1 MTVSL
6 SSYAKTIAKVS
17 ESGDEPPAFRAVAL
31 ADVWNCAHS
40 LDSIS
45 GRVFGLENVSTL
57 IMVLSDASCAD
68 LNHVR
73 EGAIAGL
80 LEACDVH
87 KQVYDIAWILLR
99 LFAEEIF
106 DYKTAAG
113 TSDTSWKQPLDKMFN
128 ELCSLYKHFA
138 AKDIQ
143 ASDASEKHD
152 VAVSSDEAIYRLMC
166 TVASKI
172 QEVYEWPEAF
182 GWWIQNAIDLV
193 TSLSA
198 VSTLRL
204 AGIRLL
210 RYALDTLGDAM
221 FELSITAEC
230 KSGQKIVLGLDIQE
244 ILLKRVGE
252 MVSPIPNI
260 VEIETVSALTSDTRD
275 NHANYCAV
283 IFRNELAL
291 DKLVDATNTVGG
303 PDISSLNI
311 PLEVS
316 GGQDTV
322 EKAVT
327 EAVAECTAAQA
338 TMKHPSVRCD
348 GCNQSPLRGFRFK
361 CFTCPNY
368 DLCTTCYMN
377 HTHNMEH
384 PFVRLTDTT
393 GSGDLLQ
400 PRSKGG
406 SVVPETALVGSKPWK
421 GNLLRVL
428 LDSQGYAVYCY
439 GSRRKCCDTADA
451 LAQLGFL
458 VTVAHTD
465 DVENVNAL
473 HDWESRIQFSL
484 EPGSSRISHRRSTL
498 STEKGPIRKTSRDV
512 INAFNRKAALVNTKT
527 RQNDQQVEDERALAS
542 EVIALLRLISSNRP
556 AMQKWRSSTLRIL
569 TEILEDAPRPLAAS
583 ANFAP
588 IPKETYFLTLGAT
601 QILGG
606 FREPLRIGGI
616 VSLAGY
622 RADKA
627 RGGRTGVI
635 YSYAF
640 GNDDIIIA
648 TMDYTGGTRNG
659 ESESDDD
666 ICFYQRTK
674 SEVRP
679 VSDISLD
686 GDAIQALEPLVVS
699 FCSVVNQ
706 IYEWT
711 SEGENDDVEKH
722 DASSAVSL
730 LRWELACALIQSF
743 ASMAPNWPSLFD
755 NQVISTNGNC
765 PAILF
770 QLAQLC
776 VRDLKVEDIA
786 DMRALLWRMEWLRS
800 RKMHFSLATRPIS
813 SSSFTACDEKAAVLR
828 PPMSALDESSSS
840 ATTGSDGAL
849 SLPEPSEYFYNLYA
863 FSSCTDL
870 PQHTGRNKMLEY
882 WEKNV
887 IPAIE
892 TYVSSSF
899 KSYEMDYFFAQ
910 LREPLREG
918 NAAAALKIAFTLCD
932 GHVPSGCQYPDPD
945 TDWSAL
951 QIDDVEVGGRYVIAS
966 EHVDVAGWSREM
978 LWTLGHSGAVRII
991 NPSGMVLLQ
1000 LINPTTSAREYWWYH
1015 VDNLRSMSSN
1025 ISVSEQSVTDFEVS
1039 RLRLKAMNQQLIYS
1053 LARKSVFDL
1062 LQVAPEHAMKLSIET
1077 RKTSLVRTSS
1087 SPFPLPSSSSAVHS
1101 PSPKATQLA
1110 APLPKDLSSRYNLA
1124 DLLKLAASADLGCPE
1139 KVLSSEMG
1147 TISESPFGGPTES
1160 SSCLYLR
1167 PKVSPKTALITVL
1180 QAVLNKQ
1187 FERAAATP
1195 LPPVMDRSTSYDENA
1210 SVMVTMPAKK
1220 HKKRGKHGAL
1230 AGKMATSSTSAAGS
1244 STSLKSTQ
1252 PKLQQPDVIPALS
1265 TRKYRYLLVE
1275 ALQTELKASLD
1286 LSSAFL
1292 RSRSLMVTSDSP
1304 PQPLIL
1310 IHVPDAT
1317 CLVLSFAVHPVLM
1330 DLPAGSSLE
1339 FFRDERCTDR
1349 LFGYFG
1355 DKRGLSYLPPLVVP
1369 GDKCYVRMSQGSYA
1383 RYKFRVDAFTADFGL
1398 AMWLCEEIYQ
1408 KLLSVQLSHYEVETI
1423 LTTALNVLVEYLIA
1437 TTACLPSNAKTAI
1450 FQITAK
1456 LINFALG
1463 KGAMH
1468 AVPVAKLS
1476 SLVRELTFVYDNE
1489 RTTQKGLYSLFT
1501 QQLAELISLVEEVS
1515 SLKGGSSSILGG
1527 AWWKEYVRMAVF
1539 TRVLAQGKREI
1550 ATPDAFKRIYCGR
1563 APIREIETAH
1573 RTLASHDLF
1582 SERILFLQNLPRTLS
1597 IADLGASVS
1606 RFLVHLALEECGEAD
1621 DQNVY
1626 SAATVTRFGIISNI
1640 LYMPV
1645 DNEGQTLGYAMVDIG
1660 RADIIAD
1667 LLTRI
1672 PKETFEFEGGIPTA
1686 EDTMLLAKLKAVC
1699 RPPASSSSK
1708 SSDGSDCSGD
1718 GADPSSDV
1726 WACSMCTLEN
1736 SLSDVECAA
1745 CGSPIPPELANLAR
1759 EVQAQSQPP
1768 AAPQAAGGSD
1778 DTAAGGW
1785 TCATCTFVN
1794 SWTDTNCD
1802 ACTMERSADLVP
1814 PQVSVRGNDDTN
1826 GDGGP
1831 SGADTVAG
1839 TQYKLSAARFVDMV
1853 RVAEGTGEVPVQV
1866 ADFLRH
1872 RLFQNTIP
1880 GKTIATG
1887 ASEKFHAVLT
1897 REAAQYCSST
1907 DCKRA
1912 IDEFA
1917 ALAGMTKGRAWDA
1930 LPREER
1936 MSKLVSADTIS
1947 KIVEKPLS
1955 VYKWMR
1961 SYGYD
1966 LQFELS
1972 HYGSKDDALE
1982 AQAKWSHQ
1990 MDCQLIAVCRELSGR
2005 MGVLMLTDLC
2015 PSHLNAKHACE
2026 YSLLASLETRDL
2038 RLRLSVLQSLNKLLM
2053 GALPLVNLRLW
2064 SDPSSLRSRIVS
2076 IRQLIFPGVKIRFF
2090 AQTQDNTTLAHSV
2103 FVDTNTKRPVV
2114 TIDRR
2119 KIAGKRGGVSY
2130 SATDASPSLL
2140 TLRDPKRSLFAA
2152 TMKQLSGIP
2161 PSLLRAKRPTGASDP
2176 FVSFIVIFAG
2186 ENVVGEGGP
2195 YRQLFNDISNELL
2208 ASGNPLF
2215 IPTQNNVMKAG
2226 EFRERFMPKPSST
2239 SKELLQMF
2247 EFVGIL
2253 MGCCLRTGVRLNLR
2267 LAPLVWKMLV
2277 KQNLVLADL
2286 ESVDHSMC
2294 ESLNFLEE
2302 LASTP
2307 NEDPDEVLFDSFSTT
2322 LSDGTIVELKSGGQH
2337 LPVTKANSKE
2347 YIRLVKATRLQE
2359 CKPQV
2364 DAMLRGLG
2372 KIVPVQLLQLCV
2384 WSELQQWVLSSFSEE
2399 NKRRFIN
2406 FAWGQDTLPADD
2418 AEFDRTH
2425 TRLLIK
2431 APPQDDGVVQDALLP
2446 KADTCFFN
2454 IELPVYSSEEIMR
2467 EKLLL
2472 AITLCTSLDGD
2483 EQTAGHDIYYAGDE
2497 VDDDG
2502 M

>member
-57 IMVLSDASCAD
+57 IMVLNDASCAD

-87 KQVYDIAWILLR
+87 RQVYDIAWILLR

-106 DYKTAAG
+106 DYKAAAG

-193 TSLSA
+193 TSLRA

-221 FELSITAEC
+221 FELSITAEY

-291 DKLVDATNTVGG
+291 DKLVDATNTVGE

-311 PLEVS
+311 PFEVS

-338 TMKHPSVRCD
+338 TMKHPSR
-348 GCNQSPLRGFRFK
+348 
-361 CFTCPNY
+361 
-368 DLCTTCYMN
+368 TT
-377 HTHNMEH
+377 
-384 PFVRLTDTT
+384 
-393 GSGDLLQ
+393 
-400 PRSKGG
+400 
-406 SVVPETALVGSKPWK
+406 
-421 GNLLRVL
+421 
-428 LDSQGYAVYCY
+428 
-439 GSRRKCCDTADA
+439 
-451 LAQLGFL
+451 
-458 VTVAHTD
+458 
-465 DVENVNAL
+465 
-473 HDWESRIQFSL
+473 
-484 EPGSSRISHRRSTL
+484 
-498 STEKGPIRKTSRDV
+498 
-512 INAFNRKAALVNTKT
+512 
-527 RQNDQQVEDERALAS
+527 
-542 EVIALLRLISSNRP
+542 
-556 AMQKWRSSTLRIL
+556 
-569 TEILEDAPRPLAAS
+569 
-583 ANFAP
+583 
-588 IPKETYFLTLGAT
+588 
-601 QILGG
+601 
-606 FREPLRIGGI
+606 
-616 VSLAGY
+616 
-622 RADKA
+622 
-627 RGGRTGVI
+627 
-635 YSYAF
+635 
-640 GNDDIIIA
+640 
-648 TMDYTGGTRNG
+648 
-659 ESESDDD
+659 
-666 ICFYQRTK
+666 

-722 DASSAVSL
+722 DAPSAVSL

-743 ASMAPNWPSLFD
+743 ASMVPNWPSLFD

-800 RKMHFSLATRPIS
+800 REMHFSLATRPIS

-828 PPMSALDESSSS
+828 PPISALDELSSS

-892 TYVSSSF
+892 TYVSGSF

-1101 PSPKATQLA
+1101 PSPKAIQLA

-1230 AGKMATSSTSAAGS
+1230 AGKMVTSSTSAAGS

-1275 ALQTELKASLD
+1275 ALLTELKASLD

-1398 AMWLCEEIYQ
+1398 ALWLCEEIYQ

-1597 IADLGASVS
+1597 IADL
-1606 RFLVHLALEECGEAD
+1606 EA
-1621 DQNVY
+1621 N
-1626 SAATVTRFGIISNI
+1626 
-1640 LYMPV
+1640 
-1645 DNEGQTLGYAMVDIG
+1645 
-1660 RADIIAD
+1660 
-1667 LLTRI
+1667 
-1672 PKETFEFEGGIPTA
+1672 
-1686 EDTMLLAKLKAVC
+1686 
-1699 RPPASSSSK
+1699 
-1708 SSDGSDCSGD
+1708 
-1718 GADPSSDV
+1718 
-1726 WACSMCTLEN
+1726 
-1736 SLSDVECAA
+1736 
-1745 CGSPIPPELANLAR
+1745 
-1759 EVQAQSQPP
+1759 
-1768 AAPQAAGGSD
+1768 
-1778 DTAAGGW
+1778 
-1785 TCATCTFVN
+1785 
-1794 SWTDTNCD
+1794 
-1802 ACTMERSADLVP
+1802 
-1814 PQVSVRGNDDTN
+1814 
-1826 GDGGP
+1826 
-1831 SGADTVAG
+1831 
-1839 TQYKLSAARFVDMV
+1839 
-1853 RVAEGTGEVPVQV
+1853 
-1866 ADFLRH
+1866 
-1872 RLFQNTIP
+1872 
-1880 GKTIATG
+1880 
-1887 ASEKFHAVLT
+1887 
-1897 REAAQYCSST
+1897 
-1907 DCKRA
+1907 
-1912 IDEFA
+1912 EFA

-2015 PSHLNAKHACE
+2015 PSHLNAKHARE

-2337 LPVTKANSKE
+2337 LPVTKANAKE

>member
-1 MTVSL
+1 
-6 SSYAKTIAKVS
+6 
-17 ESGDEPPAFRAVAL
+17 
-31 ADVWNCAHS
+31 
-40 LDSIS
+40 
-45 GRVFGLENVSTL
+45 
-57 IMVLSDASCAD
+57 
-68 LNHVR
+68 
-73 EGAIAGL
+73 
-80 LEACDVH
+80 
-87 KQVYDIAWILLR
+87 
-99 LFAEEIF
+99 
-106 DYKTAAG
+106 
-113 TSDTSWKQPLDKMFN
+113 
-128 ELCSLYKHFA
+128 
-138 AKDIQ
+138 
-143 ASDASEKHD
+143 
-152 VAVSSDEAIYRLMC
+152 
-166 TVASKI
+166 
-172 QEVYEWPEAF
+172 
-182 GWWIQNAIDLV
+182 
-193 TSLSA
+193 
-198 VSTLRL
+198 
-204 AGIRLL
+204 
-210 RYALDTLGDAM
+210 
-221 FELSITAEC
+221 
-230 KSGQKIVLGLDIQE
+230 
-244 ILLKRVGE
+244 
-252 MVSPIPNI
+252 
-260 VEIETVSALTSDTRD
+260 
-275 NHANYCAV
+275 
-283 IFRNELAL
+283 
-291 DKLVDATNTVGG
+291 
-303 PDISSLNI
+303 
-311 PLEVS
+311 
-316 GGQDTV
+316 
-322 EKAVT
+322 
-327 EAVAECTAAQA
+327 
-338 TMKHPSVRCD
+338 
-348 GCNQSPLRGFRFK
+348 
-361 CFTCPNY
+361 
-368 DLCTTCYMN
+368 
-377 HTHNMEH
+377 
-384 PFVRLTDTT
+384 
-393 GSGDLLQ
+393 
-400 PRSKGG
+400 
-406 SVVPETALVGSKPWK
+406 
-421 GNLLRVL
+421 
-428 LDSQGYAVYCY
+428 
-439 GSRRKCCDTADA
+439 
-451 LAQLGFL
+451 
-458 VTVAHTD
+458 
-465 DVENVNAL
+465 
-473 HDWESRIQFSL
+473 
-484 EPGSSRISHRRSTL
+484 
-498 STEKGPIRKTSRDV
+498 
-512 INAFNRKAALVNTKT
+512 
-527 RQNDQQVEDERALAS
+527 
-542 EVIALLRLISSNRP
+542 
-556 AMQKWRSSTLRIL
+556 
-569 TEILEDAPRPLAAS
+569 
-583 ANFAP
+583 
-588 IPKETYFLTLGAT
+588 
-601 QILGG
+601 
-606 FREPLRIGGI
+606 
-616 VSLAGY
+616 
-622 RADKA
+622 
-627 RGGRTGVI
+627 
-635 YSYAF
+635 
-640 GNDDIIIA
+640 
-648 TMDYTGGTRNG
+648 
-659 ESESDDD
+659 
-666 ICFYQRTK
+666 
-674 SEVRP
+674 
-679 VSDISLD
+679 
-686 GDAIQALEPLVVS
+686 
-699 FCSVVNQ
+699 
-706 IYEWT
+706 
-711 SEGENDDVEKH
+711 
-722 DASSAVSL
+722 
-730 LRWELACALIQSF
+730 
-743 ASMAPNWPSLFD
+743 MAPNWPSLFD

-892 TYVSSSF
+892 TYVSGSF

-1527 AWWKEYVRMAVF
+1527 AWWKEY
-1539 TRVLAQGKREI
+1539 
-1550 ATPDAFKRIYCGR
+1550 
-1563 APIREIETAH
+1563 
-1573 RTLASHDLF
+1573 
-1582 SERILFLQNLPRTLS
+1582 PR
-1597 IADLGASVS
+1597 
-1606 RFLVHLALEECGEAD
+1606 
-1621 DQNVY
+1621 
-1626 SAATVTRFGIISNI
+1626 
-1640 LYMPV
+1640 
-1645 DNEGQTLGYAMVDIG
+1645 
-1660 RADIIAD
+1660 
-1667 LLTRI
+1667 
-1672 PKETFEFEGGIPTA
+1672 
-1686 EDTMLLAKLKAVC
+1686 
-1699 RPPASSSSK
+1699 
-1708 SSDGSDCSGD
+1708 
-1718 GADPSSDV
+1718 
-1726 WACSMCTLEN
+1726 
-1736 SLSDVECAA
+1736 
-1745 CGSPIPPELANLAR
+1745 ELAR
-1759 EVQAQSQPP
+1759 
-1768 AAPQAAGGSD
+1768 
-1778 DTAAGGW
+1778 
-1785 TCATCTFVN
+1785 F
-1794 SWTDTNCD
+1794 
-1802 ACTMERSADLVP
+1802 R
-1814 PQVSVRGNDDTN
+1814 
-1826 GDGGP
+1826 
-1831 SGADTVAG
+1831 
-1839 TQYKLSAARFVDMV
+1839 YKWQISY
-1853 RVAEGTGEVPVQV
+1853 G
-1866 ADFLRH
+1866 
-1872 RLFQNTIP
+1872 
-1880 GKTIATG
+1880 
-1887 ASEKFHAVLT
+1887 
-1897 REAAQYCSST
+1897 T
-1907 DCKRA
+1907 DCFRTRYQAKPLQLRA

-2337 LPVTKANSKE
+2337 LPVTKANAKE

>member
-1 MTVSL
+1 
-6 SSYAKTIAKVS
+6 
-17 ESGDEPPAFRAVAL
+17 
-31 ADVWNCAHS
+31 
-40 LDSIS
+40 
-45 GRVFGLENVSTL
+45 
-57 IMVLSDASCAD
+57 MV
-68 LNHVR
+68 
-73 EGAIAGL
+73 
-80 LEACDVH
+80 
-87 KQVYDIAWILLR
+87 
-99 LFAEEIF
+99 
-106 DYKTAAG
+106 
-113 TSDTSWKQPLDKMFN
+113 
-128 ELCSLYKHFA
+128 
-138 AKDIQ
+138 
-143 ASDASEKHD
+143 
-152 VAVSSDEAIYRLMC
+152 
-166 TVASKI
+166 
-172 QEVYEWPEAF
+172 
-182 GWWIQNAIDLV
+182 
-193 TSLSA
+193 
-198 VSTLRL
+198 
-204 AGIRLL
+204 
-210 RYALDTLGDAM
+210 
-221 FELSITAEC
+221 
-230 KSGQKIVLGLDIQE
+230 
-244 ILLKRVGE
+244 
-252 MVSPIPNI
+252 
-260 VEIETVSALTSDTRD
+260 
-275 NHANYCAV
+275 
-283 IFRNELAL
+283 
-291 DKLVDATNTVGG
+291 
-303 PDISSLNI
+303 
-311 PLEVS
+311 
-316 GGQDTV
+316 
-322 EKAVT
+322 
-327 EAVAECTAAQA
+327 
-338 TMKHPSVRCD
+338 
-348 GCNQSPLRGFRFK
+348 
-361 CFTCPNY
+361 
-368 DLCTTCYMN
+368 
-377 HTHNMEH
+377 
-384 PFVRLTDTT
+384 
-393 GSGDLLQ
+393 
-400 PRSKGG
+400 
-406 SVVPETALVGSKPWK
+406 
-421 GNLLRVL
+421 
-428 LDSQGYAVYCY
+428 
-439 GSRRKCCDTADA
+439 
-451 LAQLGFL
+451 
-458 VTVAHTD
+458 
-465 DVENVNAL
+465 
-473 HDWESRIQFSL
+473 
-484 EPGSSRISHRRSTL
+484 
-498 STEKGPIRKTSRDV
+498 
-512 INAFNRKAALVNTKT
+512 
-527 RQNDQQVEDERALAS
+527 
-542 EVIALLRLISSNRP
+542 
-556 AMQKWRSSTLRIL
+556 
-569 TEILEDAPRPLAAS
+569 
-583 ANFAP
+583 
-588 IPKETYFLTLGAT
+588 
-601 QILGG
+601 
-606 FREPLRIGGI
+606 
-616 VSLAGY
+616 
-622 RADKA
+622 
-627 RGGRTGVI
+627 
-635 YSYAF
+635 
-640 GNDDIIIA
+640 
-648 TMDYTGGTRNG
+648 
-659 ESESDDD
+659 
-666 ICFYQRTK
+666 
-674 SEVRP
+674 
-679 VSDISLD
+679 
-686 GDAIQALEPLVVS
+686 
-699 FCSVVNQ
+699 
-706 IYEWT
+706 
-711 SEGENDDVEKH
+711 
-722 DASSAVSL
+722 
-730 LRWELACALIQSF
+730 
-743 ASMAPNWPSLFD
+743 PNWPSLFD

-800 RKMHFSLATRPIS
+800 REMHFSLATRPIS

-828 PPMSALDESSSS
+828 PPISALDELSSS

-892 TYVSSSF
+892 TYVSGSF

-1101 PSPKATQLA
+1101 PSPKAIQLA

-1230 AGKMATSSTSAAGS
+1230 AGKMVTSSTSAAGS

-1275 ALQTELKASLD
+1275 ALLTELKASLD

-1398 AMWLCEEIYQ
+1398 ALWLCEEIYQ

-1597 IADLGASVS
+1597 IADLEASVS

-1907 DCKRA
+1907 DCMRA

-2015 PSHLNAKHACE
+2015 PSHLNAKHARE

-2337 LPVTKANSKE
+2337 LPVTKANAKE

-2384 WSELQQWVLSSFSEE
+2384 WSELQQWVSGSLEIDVELLKRHTRYSSGMSPEQFPHLETFWKVLSSFSEE

>member
-1 MTVSL
+1 
-6 SSYAKTIAKVS
+6 
-17 ESGDEPPAFRAVAL
+17 
-31 ADVWNCAHS
+31 
-40 LDSIS
+40 
-45 GRVFGLENVSTL
+45 
-57 IMVLSDASCAD
+57 
-68 LNHVR
+68 
-73 EGAIAGL
+73 
-80 LEACDVH
+80 
-87 KQVYDIAWILLR
+87 
-99 LFAEEIF
+99 
-106 DYKTAAG
+106 
-113 TSDTSWKQPLDKMFN
+113 
-128 ELCSLYKHFA
+128 
-138 AKDIQ
+138 
-143 ASDASEKHD
+143 
-152 VAVSSDEAIYRLMC
+152 
-166 TVASKI
+166 
-172 QEVYEWPEAF
+172 
-182 GWWIQNAIDLV
+182 
-193 TSLSA
+193 
-198 VSTLRL
+198 
-204 AGIRLL
+204 
-210 RYALDTLGDAM
+210 
-221 FELSITAEC
+221 
-230 KSGQKIVLGLDIQE
+230 
-244 ILLKRVGE
+244 
-252 MVSPIPNI
+252 
-260 VEIETVSALTSDTRD
+260 
-275 NHANYCAV
+275 
-283 IFRNELAL
+283 
-291 DKLVDATNTVGG
+291 
-303 PDISSLNI
+303 
-311 PLEVS
+311 
-316 GGQDTV
+316 
-322 EKAVT
+322 
-327 EAVAECTAAQA
+327 
-338 TMKHPSVRCD
+338 
-348 GCNQSPLRGFRFK
+348 
-361 CFTCPNY
+361 
-368 DLCTTCYMN
+368 
-377 HTHNMEH
+377 
-384 PFVRLTDTT
+384 
-393 GSGDLLQ
+393 
-400 PRSKGG
+400 
-406 SVVPETALVGSKPWK
+406 
-421 GNLLRVL
+421 
-428 LDSQGYAVYCY
+428 
-439 GSRRKCCDTADA
+439 
-451 LAQLGFL
+451 
-458 VTVAHTD
+458 
-465 DVENVNAL
+465 
-473 HDWESRIQFSL
+473 
-484 EPGSSRISHRRSTL
+484 
-498 STEKGPIRKTSRDV
+498 
-512 INAFNRKAALVNTKT
+512 
-527 RQNDQQVEDERALAS
+527 
-542 EVIALLRLISSNRP
+542 
-556 AMQKWRSSTLRIL
+556 
-569 TEILEDAPRPLAAS
+569 
-583 ANFAP
+583 
-588 IPKETYFLTLGAT
+588 
-601 QILGG
+601 
-606 FREPLRIGGI
+606 
-616 VSLAGY
+616 
-622 RADKA
+622 
-627 RGGRTGVI
+627 
-635 YSYAF
+635 
-640 GNDDIIIA
+640 
-648 TMDYTGGTRNG
+648 
-659 ESESDDD
+659 
-666 ICFYQRTK
+666 
-674 SEVRP
+674 
-679 VSDISLD
+679 
-686 GDAIQALEPLVVS
+686 
-699 FCSVVNQ
+699 
-706 IYEWT
+706 
-711 SEGENDDVEKH
+711 
-722 DASSAVSL
+722 
-730 LRWELACALIQSF
+730 
-743 ASMAPNWPSLFD
+743 MAPNWPSLFD

-892 TYVSSSF
+892 TYVSGSF

-2337 LPVTKANSKE
+2337 LPVTKANAKE